1 MSYFR
6 ETSFTSNNILYAPFL
21 DSNGAADG
29 GADKGDDREDKREDG
44 AVLRD
49 GLTSFIY

>member
-1 MSYFR
+1 MSYCR
-6 ETSFTSNNILYAPFL
+6 ETSFTSNNTLYALFL
-21 DSNGAADG
+21 DSNMEADE

-49 GLTSFIY
+49 GLTGITY